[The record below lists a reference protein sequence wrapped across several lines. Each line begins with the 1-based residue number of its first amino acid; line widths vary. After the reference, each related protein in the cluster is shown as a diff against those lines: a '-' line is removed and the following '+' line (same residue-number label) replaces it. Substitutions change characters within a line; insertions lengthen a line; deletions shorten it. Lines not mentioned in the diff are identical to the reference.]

1 MSDQLEKDIEESIA
15 NLDYQQNQEHHETE
29 QDKDK
34 EHQDVEKQSSE
45 EETKGIE
52 HVTDSNIDVIEVTKL
67 RDTEEVIENSPVDPQ
82 LKEQQESTTKMLLSE
97 RDLVDEIDELLL
109 TPRKLS
115 LKIINQVKLTKS
127 LRILGDPT
135 GTNTK

>member
-1 MSDQLEKDIEESIA
+1 MQ
-15 NLDYQQNQEHHETE
+15 
-29 QDKDK
+29 
-34 EHQDVEKQSSE
+34 
-45 EETKGIE
+45 
-52 HVTDSNIDVIEVTKL
+52 
-67 RDTEEVIENSPVDPQ
+67 DTEEVIENSSVDPQ

-127 LRILGDPT
+127 LRIRGDPT